1 MLHGRRG
8 GRGVQPAS
16 EKQTRRQRKE
26 ERAEICERLLG
37 QEMER
42 LCVSEDKS
50 GRTWRAYV
58 LCREGE
64 GEQEPRFE
72 DAFWRN
78 RLRECAWAKARAE
91 ESGDSCII

>member
-1 MLHGRRG
+1 
-8 GRGVQPAS
+8 
-16 EKQTRRQRKE
+16 
-26 ERAEICERLLG
+26 
-37 QEMER
+37 
-42 LCVSEDKS
+42 
-50 GRTWRAYV
+50 V